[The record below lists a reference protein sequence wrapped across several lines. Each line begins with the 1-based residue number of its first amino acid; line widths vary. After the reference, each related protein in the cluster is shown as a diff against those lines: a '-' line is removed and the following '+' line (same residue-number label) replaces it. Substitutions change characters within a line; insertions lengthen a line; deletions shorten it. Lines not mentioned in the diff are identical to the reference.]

1 MADFNQ
7 HSSGKT
13 NPKITTTS
21 PKFCNFLV
29 RNIFLIS
36 LYLVLFLHFY
46 GLENCNW
53 LGLVRLLQQRL
64 LCPALL
70 VLAFFIWEAYQNN
83 NVSEVILALIYIGVV
98 GLLLDKFMA
107 WIETRIVPQ
116 EQR

>member
-1 MADFNQ
+1 
-7 HSSGKT
+7 
-13 NPKITTTS
+13 
-21 PKFCNFLV
+21 
-29 RNIFLIS
+29 
-36 LYLVLFLHFY
+36 VLFLHFY
-46 GLENCNW
+46 GLELQLAW
-53 LGLVRLLQQRL
+53 LGWRLQQRL

-70 VLAFFIWEAYQNN
+70 VAFFQEAYQNN

>member
-1 MADFNQ
+1 VKQ
-7 HSSGKT
+7 I
-13 NPKITTTS
+13 PKITTTS

-29 RNIFLIS
+29 KNIFLIS

-46 GLENCNW
+46 GLENCNCLVGDYCSRDCYVRHCWYW
-53 LGLVRLLQQRL
+53 L
-64 LCPALL
+64 
-70 VLAFFIWEAYQNN
+70 FIWEAYQNN

-107 WIETRIVPQ
+107 LIETRIVPQ